1 MKKIIITSLLLGAC
15 SPRIG
20 TFSLRGDEVQVNGK
34 PMCVWHTYVFDKKAD
49 TLQYVRIDTLPCQI
63 EYITTYKIITQ

>member
-1 MKKIIITSLLLGAC
+1 MKRVIIATLLMTSC
-15 SPRIG
+15 SPKLG
-20 TFSLRGDEVQVNGK
+20 TFSLRGDEVKVDGETL
-34 PMCVWHTYVFDKKAD
+34 CVWHTYVFDKKAD